1 MVLRV
6 QQPGKRREDC
16 RHLRGANDREQ
27 TFLARAKHCSVRGR
41 RKWKRGEMSDEEH
54 ATHRHKR
61 LGEVVLLRSTAE
73 LAQVLLLSSGEKL
86 WVKVTDLSKLANDDK
101 QSRPHK
107 KPRGTRRDSGQ

>member
-1 MVLRV
+1 
-6 QQPGKRREDC
+6 
-16 RHLRGANDREQ
+16 
-27 TFLARAKHCSVRGR
+27 
-41 RKWKRGEMSDEEH
+41 MSDEEH

-61 LGEVVLLRSTAE
+61 LGEVLLLRSTAE

-86 WVKVTDLSKLANDDK
+86 WVRVTDLSKLANDDK

>member
-1 MVLRV
+1 
-6 QQPGKRREDC
+6 
-16 RHLRGANDREQ
+16 
-27 TFLARAKHCSVRGR
+27 
-41 RKWKRGEMSDEEH
+41 MSDEEH

-86 WVKVTDLSKLANDDK
+86 WVKVTDLSKLANNDK

-107 KPRGTRRDSGQ
+107 KPRGTRRDSDQ